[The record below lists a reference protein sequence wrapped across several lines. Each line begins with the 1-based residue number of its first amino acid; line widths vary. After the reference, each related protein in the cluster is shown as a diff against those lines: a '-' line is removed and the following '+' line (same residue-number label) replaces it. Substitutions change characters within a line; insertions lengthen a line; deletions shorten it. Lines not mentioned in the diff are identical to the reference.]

1 MNEGK
6 DGDAI
11 KKDNIPTFFFGRNEG
26 NGKNKVDACGRS
38 GEEGIT
44 EY

>member
-1 MNEGK
+1 MIEGK

-26 NGKNKVDACGRS
+26 NGKDKGNACGRA
-38 GEEGIT
+38 GEERFA
-44 EY
+44 

>member
-1 MNEGK
+1 MIEGK

-26 NGKNKVDACGRS
+26 NGENKGDARRGA
-38 GEEGIT
+38 GEERFA
-44 EY
+44 